1 MTLGPGEVWVLDVP
15 EKKGM
20 AFIAPL
26 SIDPSGSWSEVQAT
40 KVLEIINPEA
50 KASGVYFSAVDITTM
65 NMPNKRFLLTA
76 RCIKHQYP
84 MDHDSACP
92 RCLQD
97 ELRRSGRAF

>member
-1 MTLGPGEVWVLDVP
+1 
-15 EKKGM
+15 M

-26 SIDPSGSWSEVQAT
+26 SIDPSGSWSAVQAA

-76 RCIKHQYP
+76 RCIKHWYP
-84 MDHDSACP
+84 IELDGACP
-92 RCLQD
+92 RCLRGQQ
-97 ELRRSGRAF
+97 